1 MANEDD
7 EFTKF
12 WGEPISVYTSEQAE
26 ADGVLVKVDHPQIN
40 YITHSVMETC
50 IMPSVKDGLT
60 EQEKAALIKELI
72 ARLLKSVVAEVIKI
86 NKRDWFYAVEVNGC
100 KFFVAQNETG
110 KYTVMLQ
117 EDY

>member
-1 MANEDD
+1 MANKED

-26 ADGVLVKVDHPQIN
+26 ADGVLIKVEHPQIN
-40 YITHSVMETC
+40 YITHSVMEEC
-50 IMPSVKDGLT
+50 ITPFIEDDLADD
-60 EQEKAALIKELI
+60 EKVIRANELI
-72 ARLLKSVVAEVIKI
+72 ATLLKSVVAEIIKI
-86 NKRDWFYAVEVNGC
+86 NKLDWFYAVEVQGR

-110 KYTVMLQ
+110 KLTLMFP